1 MAATLRQRVS
11 EWRMPPLAEATQ
23 TAEGRRRVVLYM
35 YAVAAPIGIF
45 ATALL
50 HEGSDWQAAVV
61 KAVALAA
68 VLAWAWLRASM
79 SMAEWVVLLVVVPA
93 VATASSAWI
102 AGTQGDDAFV
112 VAMVAITCIVAAIA
126 ERQIVIA
133 TALAQLAAFS
143 VVQIHVQPGAD
154 AATTIVVAACWL
166 ALGGT
171 VVMMIA
177 TNLRRSQA
185 VQRAALSEAERLRE
199 EYQTL
204 VEQMPAVI
212 CRFDVNRREMLYASP
227 QVERLTG
234 EPQSVWLGRE
244 GYARWSGSMIGAS
257 QPDWEQLGRRNI
269 AWQNQYQWRRAD
281 GAVRW
286 FRSIT
291 RIVAPGIV
299 QSIVLDATEDVE
311 TEQRLALQERRYQ
324 ALIEQMPMVT
334 MRADG
339 NGVVEYV
346 SPQVESLLGMSRE
359 QFMASV
365 NSERWLEMI
374 HPADRAKV
382 AEFVD
387 LNRDAGTAVHELEL
401 RVRTQSGEYLDVLM
415 RRARVDAPEAPS
427 GRYFHSVAIDISD
440 LRRAEERSRAALD
453 KLVRASEEEQAR
465 LAIELHD
472 DTVQV
477 MIAVLLQ
484 LQRVQSEL
492 PALTSATQMLEGAI
506 DRTRRLMFEIRPAVL
521 ERDGLAAM
529 IARIAR
535 DGPWDTSQ
543 VDIAIGRQSETVE
556 ALCYRTLRELIV
568 NARKHSGATRLRV
581 TGSEV
586 GDDLMFVVED
596 DGAGFEPEEEL
607 AAAGLHIGLSSVV
620 ERLRL
625 AGGDV
630 QIQSRPGRGTRV
642 RVTLPSEPRPQAG
655 APAA

>member
-11 EWRMPPLAEATQ
+11 EWRITPLAEATESP
-23 TAEGRRRVVLYM
+23 AGRRRMLLFLY
-35 YAVAAPIGIF
+35 AAGAPIGII

-50 HEGSDWQAAVV
+50 HGHSDVPAALI
-61 KAVALAA
+61 KAALLAV
-68 VLAWAWLRASM
+68 VLAWAWVRRTM
-79 SMAEWVVLLVVVPA
+79 SMAEWVVLLVAVPA
-93 VATASSAWI
+93 VTTASSAWI
-102 AGTQGDDAFV
+102 AGTHGDDAFV

-126 ERQIVIA
+126 QWQIVVA
-133 TALAQLAAFS
+133 TAIAQLGAFTI
-143 VVQIHVQPGAD
+143 VQFHQQPDAD
-154 AATTIVVAACWL
+154 AAATVAVAACWWV
-166 ALGGT
+166 LGSA
-171 VVMMIA
+171 VVVAIA
-177 TNLRRSQA
+177 TNLRTSQHN
-185 VQRAALSEAERLRE
+185 QRTALAEAERLRA

-204 VEQMPAVI
+204 VEQMPAVV

-234 EPQSVWLGRE
+234 EAQSSWLGKE
-244 GYARWSGSMIGAS
+244 GYARWSSSMIGGS
-257 QPDWEQLGRRNI
+257 QPDWELLGRRNI
-269 AWQNQYQWRRAD
+269 AWQNEYQWQRAD

-299 QSIVLDATEDVE
+299 QSIVLDATEDIE
-311 TEQRLALQERRYQ
+311 NEQRLALHEQRYQ
-324 ALIEQMPMVT
+324 TLIEQMPMVT

-346 SPQVESLLGMSRE
+346 SPQVEPLIGMTRE
-359 QFMASV
+359 QFMAAI
-365 NSERWLEMI
+365 NSERWLEMV
-374 HPADRAKV
+374 HPADRGKV

-387 LNRDAGTAVHELEL
+387 LNRDPGISVHELEL
-401 RVRTQSGEYLDVLM
+401 RVRTHSGEYRDVLM
-415 RRARVDAPEAPS
+415 RRARVEAPEAPS
-427 GRYFHSVAIDISD
+427 GRYYHSVAIDISD

-484 LQRVQSEL
+484 IQRVQSEQ
-492 PALTSATQMLEGAI
+492 PALQSAAEMLEGAI

-521 ERDGLAAM
+521 EREGLAAM
-529 IARIAR
+529 ISRIAR
-535 DGPWDTSQ
+535 DGPWETSQ
-543 VDIAIGRQSETVE
+543 VEIAIGRQSETVE

-581 TGSEV
+581 TGSESAGRLTFIV
-586 GDDLMFVVED
+586 DD
-596 DGAGFEPEEEL
+596 DGTGFDPEEEL
-607 AAAGLHIGLSSVV
+607 EAAGLHIGLASVV

-630 QIQSRPGRGTRV
+630 QIQSRVGRGTRV

>member
-1 MAATLRQRVS
+1 
-11 EWRMPPLAEATQ
+11 
-23 TAEGRRRVVLYM
+23 
-35 YAVAAPIGIF
+35 
-45 ATALL
+45 
-50 HEGSDWQAAVV
+50 
-61 KAVALAA
+61 
-68 VLAWAWLRASM
+68 
-79 SMAEWVVLLVVVPA
+79 
-93 VATASSAWI
+93 
-102 AGTQGDDAFV
+102 
-112 VAMVAITCIVAAIA
+112 
-126 ERQIVIA
+126 
-133 TALAQLAAFS
+133 
-143 VVQIHVQPGAD
+143 
-154 AATTIVVAACWL
+154 
-166 ALGGT
+166 
-171 VVMMIA
+171 
-177 TNLRRSQA
+177 
-185 VQRAALSEAERLRE
+185 
-199 EYQTL
+199 
-204 VEQMPAVI
+204 
-212 CRFDVNRREMLYASP
+212 
-227 QVERLTG
+227 
-234 EPQSVWLGRE
+234 
-244 GYARWSGSMIGAS
+244 
-257 QPDWEQLGRRNI
+257 
-269 AWQNQYQWRRAD
+269 
-281 GAVRW
+281 
-286 FRSIT
+286 
-291 RIVAPGIV
+291 
-299 QSIVLDATEDVE
+299 
-311 TEQRLALQERRYQ
+311 
-324 ALIEQMPMVT
+324 
-334 MRADG
+334 
-339 NGVVEYV
+339 
-346 SPQVESLLGMSRE
+346 
-359 QFMASV
+359 
-365 NSERWLEMI
+365 MI

-492 PALTSATQMLEGAI
+492 PALTSATEMLEGAI

-529 IARIAR
+529 ITRIAR

-596 DGAGFEPEEEL
+596 DGTGFEPEQEL
-607 AAAGLHIGLSSVV
+607 EAAGLHIGLSSVV

-655 APAA
+655 AGAPAA